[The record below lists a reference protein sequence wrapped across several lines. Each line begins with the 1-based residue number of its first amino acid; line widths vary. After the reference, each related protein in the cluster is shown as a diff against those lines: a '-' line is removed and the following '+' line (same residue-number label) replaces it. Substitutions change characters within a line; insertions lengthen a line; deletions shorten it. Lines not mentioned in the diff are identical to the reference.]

1 MAAERTE
8 STSPREPLV
17 IPEALALEIN
27 RSVDMLLGLR
37 TANRTAYAA
46 TSEAQFG
53 EVVGVDVAAQRT
65 YLEHQVKH
73 ADVRLRA
80 FETEE
85 REQLPDLST
94 LSREEL
100 LALYDTGTAG
110 LERVFR
116 NPANWGRRVD
126 IPYSQP
132 GLSGFS
138 VLQDMRAHE
147 AHHEGLS
154 RGTLAHFGIPQ
165 PPEVTA
171 TFGK

>member
-1 MAAERTE
+1 MTAETGSRH
-8 STSPREPLV
+8 EPLTF
-17 IPEALALEIN
+17 PDLLGQEIN
-27 RSVDMLLGLR
+27 RSVDKLLGLR
-37 TANRTAYAA
+37 SANRAAYAV

-53 EVVGVDVAAQRT
+53 EATGVDIASQRV

-80 FETEE
+80 FETGE
-85 REQLPDLST
+85 REALPDLSA

-100 LALYDTGTAG
+100 LALYDAGTAG

-116 NPANWGRRVD
+116 DPANWGRRVD
-126 IPYSQP
+126 IPYSEP
-132 GLSGFS
+132 GLTGFS

-147 AHHEGLS
+147 AHHEGQN

-165 PPEVTA
+165 PAEVTA

>member
-1 MAAERTE
+1 MTAETG
-8 STSPREPLV
+8 SHYEPLA
-17 IPEALALEIN
+17 IPEALAQEIN
-27 RSVDMLLGLR
+27 RSVDKLLGLR
-37 TANRTAYAA
+37 AANRTAYSV
-46 TSEAQFG
+46 TTEAQFG
-53 EVVGVDVAAQRT
+53 EAVGVDIASQRV

-80 FETEE
+80 FESEE
-85 REQLPDLST
+85 REALPDLST

-126 IPYSQP
+126 IPYSEP

-147 AHHEGLS
+147 AHHEGQN

-165 PPEVTA
+165 PTAVTA